1 MPKKSASKKKTAAP
15 AALSDLPAFR
25 AGMPALDSI
34 IGVRPLTPPAA
45 PGAPGAP
52 GAAPT
57 SAYRI
62 ITTNEVDA
70 YEAGATP
77 HEILAAGAPAPPA
90 PAGDNFAGTARKAAK
105 LSIANAPTEK
115 FKDLKNLIKSLTADS
130 AMIAHVPK
138 IKTTATSDRV
148 KEEKRN
154 VSVKV
159 FLYAASREA
168 DNDFHLILGRNPK
181 ATPEIYMTMELS
193 GLPPASSA
201 SFAKLNAARD
211 AFKAFFGTNLPGTT
225 YDFYDPPI
233 PADIEGSLFFDMTHA
248 TGQHPGP
255 KSLKSRIPTIWEVHP
270 ITKITLK
277 P

>member
-1 MPKKSASKKKTAAP
+1 MPKKSAKKKKTAAP
-15 AALSDLPAFR
+15 VALSDLPKFR

-34 IGVRPLTPPAA
+34 LGVRPLTPPAA
-45 PGAPGAP
+45 PGAPRAP
-52 GAAPT
+52 EAAPT

-77 HEILAAGAPAPPA
+77 HEILAAVPAAPA

-115 FKDLKNLIKSLTADS
+115 FKDLKNLIVSLTADS

-168 DNDFHLILGRNPK
+168 DNDFHLILGRDPK

-211 AFKAFFGTNLPGTT
+211 AFKAFFSTNLPGTT

-233 PADIEGSLFFDMTHA
+233 PVDIEGSLFFDMTHA

-255 KSLKSRIPTIWEVHP
+255 KSLKSRMPTIWEVHP